1 MEQCLY
7 YSKMALPKIIRIKSS
22 KLQLDHTF
30 FPFSEVINLN
40 IVDYKNLLIMG
51 YFDDVLILPSDND
64 EAYVVGAENERVYIN
79 QWISLNDF
87 ERIELI

>member
-30 FPFSEVINLN
+30 WPFSEVNNLSLTSF
-40 IVDYKNLLIMG
+40 KKLLTEG
-51 YFDDVLILPSDND
+51 YFDDVLIYPSDNED
-64 EAYVVGAENERVYIN
+64 AYVIGTENEKVYIG
-79 QWISLNDF
+79 QWISLRDY
-87 ERIELI
+87 EHIELV